1 MFCTLLYFGLR
12 ARTNVFMW
20 FCISL
25 VLFEGVVLLPNRGT
39 CLSRTPALEYYP
51 ELSEGSN
58 IFFQEWLHFRG
69 FKRVFT
75 ALFLIALVLL
85 LAARW

>member
-1 MFCTLLYFGLR
+1 M
-12 ARTNVFMW
+12 
-20 FCISL
+20 
-25 VLFEGVVLLPNRGT
+25 LFEGVVLLTNKGT
-39 CLSRTPALEYYP
+39 CPLRTLALEYYL
-51 ELSEGSN
+51 ELSEGSD

-75 ALFLIALVLL
+75 ALFVIALVLL

>member
-1 MFCTLLYFGLR
+1 
-12 ARTNVFMW
+12 V
-20 FCISL
+20 
-25 VLFEGVVLLPNRGT
+25 
-39 CLSRTPALEYYP
+39 YYP
-51 ELSEGSN
+51 ELSESSD